1 MVIDRLVDN
10 TKKNIPVTLS
20 VIIVSYNV
28 KYYLEQCLE
37 SVRRASRG
45 LQAEVFVVDN
55 LSTDGSVAYLRE
67 RFPEVHFVENREN
80 VGFARANNQA
90 IRMSSGKYV
99 LLLNPDTIVAEHT
112 LCDFVRF
119 MDAHPEAGA
128 AGAYMLRTDGTFA
141 PESRRGLPTPFVAF
155 CKMSGLAALFPKSR
169 VLGRYYMRYL
179 DENAVN
185 EIEVISGAYIFLRR
199 EALDKVGLLD
209 EDFFMYGEDIDL
221 SFRMLKG
228 GYRNYF
234 LPTRMLHYKGE
245 STVKSSYRYVY
256 TFYQAMQ
263 LFFNKHYAHYSVLVS
278 LPIRTAI
285 WARSLLA
292 YIGNQFR
299 HRKSGA
305 MEAHR
310 MNMLVVGSKK
320 MLEEMRQLLGHNQ
333 SKGTCRFVE
342 GTEATLPQG
351 HLADGISL
359 SGYDTIVYDTD
370 SYSYA
375 KILALL
381 ELTPGNTLRI
391 ATYSPTTRVLITEAA
406 VYTLGF
412 TADGAAH

>member
-1 MVIDRLVDN
+1 M
-10 TKKNIPVTLS
+10 LS
-20 VIIVSYNV
+20 IIIVNYNV
-28 KYYLEQCLE
+28 KFYLEQCLE

-45 LQAEVFVVDN
+45 LQVEVFVVDN
-55 LSTDGSVAYLRE
+55 LSTDGSVEYLRG
-67 RFPEVHFVENREN
+67 RFPEVTFIANREN

-90 IRMSSGKYV
+90 IRLSTGRYV
-99 LLLNPDTIVAEHT
+99 LLLNPDTIVGEDT
-112 LCDFVRF
+112 LARCVEF
-119 MDAHPEAGA
+119 MEAHPEAG
-128 AGAYMLRTDGTFA
+128 GVGVHMLNANGTFA

-155 CKMSGLAALFPKSR
+155 CKMTGLGKLFPKSR
-169 VLGRYYMRYL
+169 LFGRYYMGYL
-179 DENAVN
+179 DVNEVN
-185 EIEVISGAYIFLRR
+185 EIEVMSGAYTMLRR

-221 SFRMLKG
+221 SYRVLKG
-228 GYRNYF
+228 GYKNYF
-234 LPTRMLHYKGE
+234 VPVRMLHYKGE

-278 LPIRTAI
+278 LPIRAAI

-359 SGYDTIVYDTD
+359 SGYDTVVYDTD

-406 VYTLGF
+406 VYALEP
-412 TADGAAH
+412 APDGEVHC